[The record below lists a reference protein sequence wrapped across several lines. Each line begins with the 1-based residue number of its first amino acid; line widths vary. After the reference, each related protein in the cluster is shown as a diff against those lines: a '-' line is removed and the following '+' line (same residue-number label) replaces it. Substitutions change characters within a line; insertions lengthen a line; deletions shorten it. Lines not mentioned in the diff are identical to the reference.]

1 MHEAMQRLGSRRV
14 LLYGKDVG
22 FDFGDAEVVRYAN
35 DVTERM
41 GNGR

>member
-1 MHEAMQRLGSRRV
+1 MRRLRPRRV

-22 FDFGDAEVVRYAN
+22 FDFGEAEVVLYAN